1 MAIELSGY
9 YDESAEPNS
18 FEPIPAGDYRAQII
32 DAKMEDVSKKNNY
45 GKCLQL
51 TWAVS
56 GGEYDKHLVF
66 QRLNLWGQNMN
77 NNDQVVK
84 IANSQFAEI
93 RKATGKETPRD
104 TDELLHIPCLI
115 RVAITQDK
123 NKEYDPRNEI
133 KSVKALSGG
142 GGATAAPVGNS
153 PHPQGSPPP
162 AAANAPAGGARRCRG
177 GKVRRMTY
185 LFK

>member
-18 FEPIPAGDYRAQII
+18 YEPIPAGEYRAQII
-32 DAKMEDVSKKNNY
+32 DAKCEDVSKNNDY

-51 TWAVS
+51 SWQVI
-56 GGEYDKHLVF
+56 GGEYEGRLVF
-66 QRLNLWGQNMN
+66 QRLNLWGENMRN
-77 NNDQVVK
+77 NALVVQ

-93 RKATGKETPRD
+93 RRATGKETPRD

-123 NKEYDPRNEI
+123 NKEYDPRNE
-133 KSVKALSGG
+133 VKAVKPLSGG
-142 GGATAAPVGNS
+142 GATPAAAANS
-153 PHPQGSPPP
+153 PRPTGSPPP
-162 AAANAPAGGARRCRG
+162 AAAARPWGQSAPPATTTAPMDDN
-177 GKVRRMTY
+177 VP
-185 LFK
+185 F